1 MEGCPHCVCCGG
13 PGDMLLYWLPLSI
26 RDTVPI
32 SWLMIVCLFLL
43 CCILY
48 FVSVLFCIILVLL
61 VFVSCFGVKRYVKCH
76 FFIMSFLSFTFDKC
90 SARQNCM
97 LLQNPINKVKYYT
110 DLFAANFSSLV
121 WLCDELSGACFCLI
135 NYYAQADNRQMGIKL
150 FWIWSGKVMWENWY

>member
-1 MEGCPHCVCCGG
+1 
-13 PGDMLLYWLPLSI
+13 
-26 RDTVPI
+26 
-32 SWLMIVCLFLL
+32 MIVCLFLL

-48 FVSVLFCIILVLL
+48 FVTVLFCIILVLL

-110 DLFAANFSSLV
+110 DLFAENFSSLV
-121 WLCDELSGACFCLI
+121 
-135 NYYAQADNRQMGIKL
+135 
-150 FWIWSGKVMWENWY
+150 